1 MGVWID
7 GQTDGQVDEWMGECM
22 DDGWV
27 DGQAGGQMD
36 GWIDK
41 GVCGWMGGQMV
52 R

>member
-1 MGVWID
+1 
-7 GQTDGQVDEWMGECM
+7 M

-27 DGQAGGQMD
+27 DGQVGGQMD

-41 GVCGWMGGQMV
+41 GGFGWMGGQMV